1 MAEWIICH
9 LTKAHD
15 RTDFSCGKA
24 QLDSF
29 LLNRATQYEKRHL
42 ARTYV
47 ATEPDSFKVAGYYT
61 LATGSLDASV
71 LPEAVRKK
79 LPNHPIPT
87 VHLGRLAVGLRHR
100 GRRLGETL
108 LLHAISTAL
117 ESSRTIGVFGVDV
130 WAIDE
135 DASAFYKRYSFT
147 TLEDDP
153 HHLLL
158 AMKTFE
164 KTAGA

>member
-1 MAEWIICH
+1 MAEWIISH
-9 LTKAHD
+9 LNKDHD
-15 RTDFSCGKA
+15 RADFSCGKA
-24 QLDSF
+24 ALDSF
-29 LLNRATQYEKRHL
+29 LRSHVTQYEKRHL
-42 ARTYV
+42 ARTYI
-47 ATEPDSFKVAGYYT
+47 AMEPGSSMVAGYYT

-79 LPNHPIPT
+79 LPDHPIPT
-87 VHLGRLAVGLRHR
+87 VHLGRLAVDLRYR
-100 GRRLGETL
+100 SRRLGETL
-108 LLHAISTAL
+108 LLNALSTAL
-117 ESSRTIGVFGVDV
+117 ESSKSIGVFGVDV

-135 DASAFYKRYSFT
+135 DASAFYQRYSFT

-158 AMKTFE
+158 AMRTFE

>member
-1 MAEWIICH
+1 MAEWIISH
-9 LTKAHD
+9 LNKAHG
-15 RTDFSCGKA
+15 RADFSCGKA
-24 QLDSF
+24 PLDAF
-29 LLNRATQYEKRHL
+29 LRTHVSQYEKRHL

-47 ATEPDSFKVAGYYT
+47 ATEPGLSEVAGYYT

-71 LPEAVRKK
+71 LPQALRKK

-87 VHLGRLAVGLRHR
+87 VHLGRLAVDLRYR

-108 LLHAISTAL
+108 LLNALSTVL
-117 ESSRTIGVFGVDV
+117 ESSEKIGAFGVDV

-135 DASAFYKRYSFT
+135 DASAFYKRYGFE

-158 AMKTFE
+158 SMRTFE